1 MTALNSASIT
11 HGEFVKLVTAS
22 ATYTFCNA
30 AAAITV
36 GGNTFSGLGSLLS
49 VGAVNREIK
58 ATSVDM
64 VIGLIGIDPTNVNLV
79 LGADIKGSTLE
90 VWRGFFD
97 SNYQIITSPS
107 TQFFKRYQGI
117 VSNISLTEDWNENIR
132 SRTVTASIS
141 CTSFRAIL
149 ENKISGIRT
158 NINSWQ
164 QLYPSDPLLP
174 RDASMSRVAA
184 ISGQYFDFGAKPQT
198 GSQASPGSDVVSG
211 VENDN
216 QRVIDQ
222 IGQIGQ

>member
-11 HGEFVKLVTAS
+11 HGEFVKLVTS
-22 ATYTFCNA
+22 TATYTFCNA

-58 ATSVDM
+58 ATSTDM

-79 LGADIKGSTLE
+79 LSSNIKGSTVE
-90 VWRGFFD
+90 IWRGFFD

-117 VSNISLTEDWNENIR
+117 VSNMSLTEDWNDSAR

-141 CTSFRAIL
+141 CASFRAIL
-149 ENKISGIRT
+149 ENKIAGIRT
-158 NINSWQ
+158 NVNSWQ
-164 QLYPSDPLLP
+164 QLYPSDL
-174 RDASMSRVAA
+174 SMSRVAA

-198 GSQASPGSDVVSG
+198 GSQSAPGSDVVSG